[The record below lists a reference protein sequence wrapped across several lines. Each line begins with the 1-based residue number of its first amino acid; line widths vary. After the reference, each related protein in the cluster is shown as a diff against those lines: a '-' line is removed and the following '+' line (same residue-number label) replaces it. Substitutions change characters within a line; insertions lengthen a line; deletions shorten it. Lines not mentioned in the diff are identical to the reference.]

1 MTTQNISL
9 DATLKTGSTGST
21 GGQQRPRRL
30 TKKQRRDM
38 AWKRITELHIEWKER
53 KQNQQL

>member
-1 MTTQNISL
+1 MTAKNTL
-9 DATLKTGSTGST
+9 MDGLKTESTGSA

-53 KQNQQL
+53 KLNQQL

>member
-1 MTTQNISL
+1 MTAKNTL
-9 DATLKTGSTGST
+9 MDGLKTESTGST
-21 GGQQRPRRL
+21 RGQQRPRRL

-38 AWKRITELHIEWKER
+38 AWKRITELHIEWKA